1 MKPDKTHLFLSVLF
15 ILATISLIVSC
26 VHKADISD
34 LPEIC
39 FDNEVLPI
47 YRNSCAKPGCHDGT
61 GESALILNSF
71 ATISYTVVPF
81 DPEASQS
88 YKAITTTWG
97 EMKMPPDEPLSKD
110 NRTIIRLWIEQGA
123 LQTTCPAA
131 TVKDGTEINK
141 K

>member
-1 MKPDKTHLFLSVLF
+1 MKPDKTSF
-15 ILATISLIVSC
+15 ILASLFTLATVSLIFSC

-34 LPEIC
+34 LPEVC
-39 FDNEVLPI
+39 FDNDVLPI
-47 YRNSCAKPGCHDGT
+47 FSNSCAKPGCHDGT
-61 GESALILNSF
+61 GESELILNSF

-97 EMKMPPDEPLSKD
+97 EMKMPPDEPLTKD

-123 LQTTCPAA
+123 RETDCPPAS
-131 TVKDGTEINK
+131 GINASK
-141 K
+141 NNEK

>member
-1 MKPDKTHLFLSVLF
+1 MKPDKTSVFLASLFTLASVL
-15 ILATISLIVSC
+15 LIFSC
-26 VHKADISD
+26 VNKADISD
-34 LPEIC
+34 LPAVC

-47 YRNSCAKPGCHDGT
+47 FRNSCAKPGCHDGT
-61 GESALILNSF
+61 GESDLVLNSF

-123 LQTTCPAA
+123 PANDCPQASEISGN
-131 TVKDGTEINK
+131 KINK